1 MLKRIQ
7 LIPLIVLLWCSGIS
21 LSSGLQYGET
31 SVAAHLMPIAFIAIT
46 YYLFRFLFRD
56 GKRKDLFGMTGA
68 LGMLLGGVAV
78 WAEFLVPACMVL
90 YNEISYKIRV
100 CYGISMGELKTY
112 DYGSKE
118 LLVAFFVALCTAV
131 SLYLYE
137 KCCPA
142 VVTALPSFL
151 LFMLPIAADGVPD
164 ENCVIAY
171 GGALLIFLG
180 MGRRG
185 ESVRKFV
192 LLTACTVLVLIVVQ
206 RSFSWTEVS
215 KGMWEYRDR
224 IAGRGNS
231 EDGDSGA
238 GRKQDEVPEG
248 QRQTINFGEFSK
260 KGEISYNGTIELY
273 VKAEEDLSLQKL
285 FLAGFYG
292 ESYENGK
299 WTGYD
304 VSDYSD
310 SHGICYEPYVS
321 NVLFKIKIENAFDK
335 GIFTPYAE
343 CGDTGFDTALI
354 WEDIGI
360 NAKYLK
366 KVLDERWY
374 ITEDEFEVDDRLLN
388 RIREECPVK
397 LKQRTIGEA
406 IEEIKKYFSEDFQYS
421 IRPGVPPDGKDELEW
436 FLFDSK
442 TGYCTHYAT
451 AAVMLFRAMGVPA
464 RVAQGYMINGNRLEP
479 GQEVEVHDYNAHA
492 WTEIY
497 TGMEWIPLDVTSYV
511 VSGLGGS
518 EMIPGGQV
526 GQIQEGMNPEQHGA
540 SKKKK
545 KAQEDKKKKKQDAD
559 RPDEPSKWYD
569 ISTDA
574 GKTRWA
580 AIAIA
585 ILCLAGAACGV
596 IRWRRK
602 RYRTLSRKLE
612 SEPFDS
618 RLLLINDG
626 LGRFWKN
633 MDMPWDYMDSGRR
646 TEEIFEST
654 CRFYPDHK
662 LGAVRESIR
671 RYVLC
676 IYRSRF
682 GSNGVTEEEYRQCID
697 YLEDLFSRIAD
708 AGEKGQWRAL
718 GCGMV
723 KRMMRK

>member
-1 MLKRIQ
+1 MKRIQ
-7 LIPLIVLLWCSGIS
+7 LIPLIILLWCSGIS
-21 LSSGLQYGET
+21 LSSGLQYGEGY
-31 SVAAHLMPIAFIAIT
+31 AAAYLRPVVLISII

-56 GKRKDLFGMTGA
+56 GKRKDLFGMAGAFAMLSGGA
-68 LGMLLGGVAV
+68 LLLR
-78 WAEFLVPACMVL
+78 EFLVPACMVL
-90 YNEISYKIRV
+90 YNDISYKIRV
-100 CYGISMGELKTY
+100 CYGISLGELATH
-112 DYGSKE
+112 DYGME
-118 LLVAFFVALCTAV
+118 EVVVALIVAMVTAL

-137 KCCPA
+137 TCRPA
-142 VVTALPSFL
+142 VVIALPSFL
-151 LFMLPIAADGVPD
+151 LFMLPIAADGVPS

-185 ESVRKFV
+185 ESVRKFL
-192 LLTACTVLVLIVVQ
+192 LLTACTVLVLVVVQ

-231 EDGDSGA
+231 KDGDSGA

-299 WTGYD
+299 WTGFD

-310 SHGICYEPYVS
+310 SHGVCYEPYVS
-321 NVLFKIKIENAFDK
+321 TVLFKIKIENAFDE
-335 GIFTPYAE
+335 GTFTPYAE
-343 CGDTGFDTALI
+343 CSDTGFQTADVWNELSIDTK
-354 WEDIGI
+354 E
-360 NAKYLK
+360 LK
-366 KVLDERWY
+366 KTLDERWY
-374 ITEDEFEVDDRLLN
+374 LTEDVFEVDDRLLA
-388 RIREECPVK
+388 RLKEECPVK
-397 LKQRTIGEA
+397 LKQRDLGGA
-406 IEEIKKYFSEDFQYS
+406 IEAVKKYFSEDFQYS
-421 IRPGVPPDGKDELEW
+421 IRPGLPPDGEDEIEW

-451 AAVMLFRAMGVPA
+451 AAAMLFRAMGIPA
-464 RVAQGYMINGNRLEP
+464 RVAQGYMINGSRLEP
-479 GQEVEVHDYNAHA
+479 GKEIEVHDYNAHA

-497 TGMEWIPLDVTSYV
+497 TGVEWIPLDVTSYV
-511 VSGLGGS
+511 VSGLGGN
-518 EMIPGGQV
+518 EMVTGQT
-526 GQIQEGMNPEQHGA
+526 GQNQQGMNPEQKKA

-545 KAQEDKKKKKQDAD
+545 KDKEDKKKKKKDAD

-580 AIAIA
+580 AIAIVT
-585 ILCLAGAACGV
+585 LCLVGGVCGV
-596 IRWRRK
+596 IRWRRRK
-602 RYRTLSRKLE
+602 YRALSRRLE
-612 SEPFDS
+612 TEPFED

-633 MDMPWDYMDSGRR
+633 MDMSWDYMDSSRR
-646 TEEIFEST
+646 VKEIYEST
-654 CRFYPDHK
+654 CRFYPEHCLHD
-662 LGAVRESIR
+662 VRESIR
-671 RYVLC
+671 HYVLC

-682 GSNGVTEEEYRQCID
+682 GSGGITEEEYRKCVD
-697 YLEDLFSRIAD
+697 YLEDLFSRVRD

-723 KRMMRK
+723 KRMTRK